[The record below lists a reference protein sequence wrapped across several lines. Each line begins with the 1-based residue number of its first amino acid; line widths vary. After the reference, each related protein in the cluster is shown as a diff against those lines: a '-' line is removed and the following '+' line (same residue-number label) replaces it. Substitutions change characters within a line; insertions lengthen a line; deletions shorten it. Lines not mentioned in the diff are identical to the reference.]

1 MADEQKAKRLEIA
14 HVLFMDIVGYSKLL
28 TDEQSEALQELN
40 QIVRRTEAA
49 REAGAAGALTILPTG
64 DGMALV
70 FTGSVEEPVE
80 CALEISQALRAQPS
94 LPVRMGIHSGPIH
107 HVKDANGRE
116 NIAGVGINIAQ
127 RVMDCGDAGH
137 ILVSKRVADD
147 LAQQR
152 RWQPYIH
159 ELGDVEV
166 KHGVVVSLVNL
177 YAETIGNPTPPARIG
192 KARGGVRALSKGTRK
207 GLSPVARAIFIVV
220 GLFIAFTFVL
230 AIVSVIF
237 APAIMRTLD
246 QGRIALLPQ
255 PSATAPPSLAD
266 TIKSAV
272 AKKITDELQGE
283 LSRKKNAAVQP
294 PPTGS
299 AIPEKSIAVLPFENL
314 SEDKSNAYFAEGIQD
329 EILTRLSKIA
339 DLKVISRSS
348 TQKYK
353 SAPDNLR
360 EVGQQLGV
368 ANLLEG
374 SVQKAGNAVHINVQ
388 LIKAATDEHVW
399 AESYDRELQDIF
411 GVEGEVAGAIADQLN
426 AKLSGNEKRE
436 LAARPTK
443 NPDAYDAYLRGLAFE
458 GGVQDF
464 RATLLKSIDAFENAV
479 RLDPEFAIAWAHLCR
494 QNGLAFINNVGH
506 APERREAARKA
517 LDMAIKFG
525 PELVETQLAKAFYK
539 YYCERDYEGAKAQLE
554 SIRRQYPN
562 NAVVSEF
569 LGGIARRQGEW
580 EQSRALYAQAVELDP
595 QNIFL
600 LTDAALTDLAMRD
613 AVAAQKHLGRARD
626 LSPQNSTV
634 ISFLAQSFQ
643 LGGDI
648 AQAQALLDTVQPKQG
663 DGVYVSTA
671 VTNAILL
678 RRYDAALAMLKAQL
692 EQPDALGSAL
702 GVFENALGDLERHAG
717 NTAEATMA
725 YQKAKQ
731 AVNDL
736 LRAQPEN
743 SEFLIQLAWAEACLG
758 DKATAFAH
766 ARQAIAALPASKD
779 AFVGPGYEDTLARIE
794 AHFGEKDTAIG
805 ALQHLLSISYGS
817 PVTRAL
823 LRIDPDWD
831 NLRKDPRFEK
841 LCQNKEL

>member
-1 MADEQKAKRLEIA
+1 MADEHKAKRLEIA

-40 QIVRRTEAA
+40 QVVRGTEAA
-49 REAGAAGALTILPTG
+49 REAEAAGELTILPTG

-70 FTGSVEEPVE
+70 FTGSVEVPVE
-80 CALEISQALRAQPS
+80 CALQISRALRAQPS

-177 YAETIGNPTPPARIG
+177 YAETIGNPTPPTRLG
-192 KARGGVRALSKGTRK
+192 KTRGSIPGSRVGTRK
-207 GLSPVARAIFIVV
+207 ILSPLALAIFV
-220 GLFIAFTFVL
+220 IAVL
-230 AIVSVIF
+230 LLALCIVSVIF

-246 QGRIALLPQ
+246 QRRSATLPQ
-255 PSATAPPSLAD
+255 PTATTAPSLAD

-272 AKKITDELQGE
+272 AKQITDELEGE
-283 LSRKKNAAVQP
+283 LSHKKKAAIQP
-294 PPTGS
+294 SPTDS

-353 SAPDNLR
+353 SSPDNLR

-399 AESYDRELQDIF
+399 AESYDRELQNIF
-411 GVEGEVAGAIADQLN
+411 GVEAEVAGAIADQLN
-426 AKLSGNEKRE
+426 AKLSGSEKRE

-443 NPDAYDAYLRGLAFE
+443 NPDAYDAYLRGLAFQ
-458 GGVQDF
+458 GGVDDF
-464 RATLLKSIDAFENAV
+464 RGSVLKSIEAFEDAV
-479 RLDPEFAIAWAHLCR
+479 RLDPEFAVAWAHLCR
-494 QNGLAFINNVGH
+494 QNGLLFINIDQS
-506 APERREAARKA
+506 PQRREAARKA
-517 LDMAIKFG
+517 LEMATKFG
-525 PELVETQLAKAFYK
+525 PDLVETQLASGLYK
-539 YYCERDYEGAKAQLE
+539 YFVERDYEGAKAQLE
-554 SIRRQYPN
+554 AVHRQYPN
-562 NAVVSEF
+562 NAVAVEF
-569 LGGIARRQGEW
+569 LGGLARRRGWW
-580 EQSRALYAQAVELDP
+580 EDSRRFYAQAIELDP

-600 LTDAALTDLAMRD
+600 LTDASLTDLDMRD
-613 AVAAQKHLGRARD
+613 AAAAQKKLGRARD
-626 LSPQNSTV
+626 LNPQNSTV
-634 ISFLAQSFQ
+634 IGFLAISFQ
-643 LGGDI
+643 LTGDV
-648 AQAQALLDTVQPKQG
+648 AQAQTLLDTIQPKRG
-663 DGVYVSTA
+663 DILYAGIVA
-671 VTNAILL
+671 ANAILL
-678 RRYDAALAMLKAQL
+678 RKYDSAIALLKAQL
-692 EQPDALGSAL
+692 EDPKALGSSL
-702 GVFENALGDLERHAG
+702 GASENILGDLERHAG
-717 NTAEATMA
+717 HAAEASAA
-725 YQKAKQ
+725 YQKTKQ
-731 AVNDL
+731 TVNEL
-736 LRAQPEN
+736 LRTQPDNTELLN
-743 SEFLIQLAWAEACLG
+743 QLAWAETWLD
-758 DKATAFAH
+758 DKAG
-766 ARQAIAALPASKD
+766 AIAHSQRAIALLPASKD
-779 AFVGPGYEDTLARIE
+779 AVVGPGYEDTLARIE
-794 AHFGEKDTAIG
+794 AHFGEKDAAIG

-841 LCQNKEL
+841 LCQEK